1 MIIALAY
8 ITYLF
13 VLAFQATDVIK
24 SAENL
29 LTNRND
35 SVLIFFAFFAVGVGW
50 LWFVTIPERR
60 ARIAADLKN
69 QEQQQKIM
77 DKLAETIAAS
87 SNVIIDTHKKTEN
100 IEIKSIAIHN
110 KLCGVVTMAS
120 IIIECVEILSD
131 ENDNRDLVSKIS
143 EAKVVAKSIHKD

>member
-1 MIIALAY
+1 MIVAFTYIA
-8 ITYLF
+8 YLF
-13 VLAFQATDVIK
+13 MLAFQATDLVK
-24 SAENL
+24 SAENI

-35 SVLIFFAFFAVGVGW
+35 SVLIFFAFFAVGCGW
-50 LWFVTIPERR
+50 LWFITIPERR

-100 IEIKSIAIHN
+100 IEIRSIAIDN
-110 KLCGVVTMAS
+110 RLYGVVNMAS

-131 ENDNRDLVSKIS
+131 EKDSRDLVSKIS
-143 EAKVVAKSIHKD
+143 EAKVMARSINKD